1 MPLSWPE
8 TPDIVTSQ
16 ELGLS
21 TPGQTTPFTFTFTEE
36 LSQVLWLT
44 NIVLTDATVGTRQFF
59 INFFSDTGLLYWQA
73 FGLSTQAASS
83 IEQTYYAQGDEQV
96 AILSVASPLNI
107 PPQFY
112 VRRNWTM
119 VFGDLNTISAG
130 DLQFPRFELDILV
143 RTSNVIA

>member
-1 MPLSWPE
+1 MPLSWPD

-21 TPGQTTPFTFTFTEE
+21 VPGQTTPFTFTFLEE
-36 LSQVLWLT
+36 LSQLLWVT

-59 INFFSDTGLLYWQA
+59 INIFSDTGLLYWQA
-73 FGLSTQAASS
+73 FGLTTVGATTL
-83 IEQTYYAQGDEQV
+83 EQFYFAQGEEQI
-96 AILSVASPLNI
+96 AIGAVASPLNI
-107 PPQFY
+107 PEQFY